1 VGCILSSVA
10 LRHTSHISGN
20 ATSEKRKFT
29 ARERIFFLTIKM
41 VESVLYLERKELG
54 LREHSSLHSSGR

>member
-1 VGCILSSVA
+1 
-10 LRHTSHISGN
+10 
-20 ATSEKRKFT
+20 
-29 ARERIFFLTIKM
+29 M